1 MDTRQKE
8 NIRITPEAYLELE
21 RTSQIKHEYLN
32 GETFAMTGGSLNHN
46 QINGNIFNQLKNR
59 LRGSSCRPFTND
71 MRVKIDEINK
81 YTYPDIAVVCGEI
94 ELERIKGVE
103 TLLNPIVIIE
113 ILSNATELYDRGKK
127 FRHYR
132 QIDSLQE
139 YILVSQYNCLVERFV
154 RGDKGI
160 WQILTP
166 YTHMAQSINIEAIDC
181 ELKLSDV
188 YELVEFKV

>member
-8 NIRITPEAYLELE
+8 NIRITPEAYLAFEK
-21 RTSQIKHEYLN
+21 TSQIKHEYLN
-32 GETFAMTGGSLNHN
+32 GEIFAMTGGSLDHN
-46 QINGNIFNQLKNR
+46 QINGNIFNQLKNN

-71 MRVKIDEINK
+71 MRVKIKEIDK

-94 ELERIKGVE
+94 ELESINGVE

-113 ILSNATELYDRGKK
+113 ILSSATELYDRGKK

-154 RGDKGI
+154 RGDNGI

-166 YTHMAQSINIEAIDC
+166 YTHMSQSVNIETIDC

-188 YELVEFKV
+188 YELVEFKA